1 MNFPFQ
7 TKSAHKYKIVHHSDI
22 LDSVPSIGF
31 DTHRSK
37 VYIHWFEDE
46 WGSPSVKAQLLLST
60 LLICFTLF
68 NSKFSFFVFL
78 YFRLF
83 VFNFLYAYCI
93 FYPLYI
99 HIFERGKPNLCYYQ
113 LFSAVSFNVFRTAL

>member
-1 MNFPFQ
+1 MDFPSQ
-7 TKSAHKYKIVHHSDI
+7 AKSARKYKIVHHSDI

-60 LLICFTLF
+60 LLICYTLF
-68 NSKFSFFVFL
+68 RFLFFISFFCIILLLFL
-78 YFRLF
+78 FLLF
-83 VFNFLYAYCI
+83 LFWYCTLNE
-93 FYPLYI
+93 FTKLK
-99 HIFERGKPNLCYYQ
+99 GKL
-113 LFSAVSFNVFRTAL
+113 LITSEIKV